1 LAVNPEQDAG
11 SAGKEGQRRQEM
23 GDAWAKVFFGAIP
36 SARKLRP
43 TKSWAPVLSLICLLF
58 LIPAS
63 LALGAGAPEYEIKLA
78 TLAPENS
85 SLMHVFNEMNTELL
99 KETGGKVGFKIFA
112 GFVLGDEEDVLRKL
126 RVGMVHAA
134 AFTSSALTDVNPDL
148 RALLVPFLF
157 DNYQEIDHILGK
169 LEPDLKRVFSE
180 RGFEVLGWPE
190 LGFLYFMSTTPISSL
205 QDVKGKK
212 VWGKSNAPM
221 LQAIMEKIGVS
232 MVAINAP
239 DVLMALQTNLV
250 EVVYNS
256 PYYALITQW
265 YTQIKYLTDTPVT
278 YVGGALVMDKK
289 FFAKI
294 PAPLQETL
302 QKVSARHLKRLVEQ
316 TRKDNADAL
325 EIIFK
330 RGVTKVTPDLSQL
343 KGFKEMSDEA
353 MAGLDAKAFSMVTY
367 QKIQAELAQYRAQHP
382 KTP

>member
-1 LAVNPEQDAG
+1 MHASSMRFPRFVLKVRNLLQGKCRA
-11 SAGKEGQRRQEM
+11 SALG
-23 GDAWAKVFFGAIP
+23 
-36 SARKLRP
+36 LL
-43 TKSWAPVLSLICLLF
+43 VLSLLSF
-58 LIPAS
+58 AS
-63 LALGAGAPEYEIKLA
+63 GAWGAAAPEFEIKLA
-78 TLAPENS
+78 TMAPENS
-85 SLMHVFNEMNTELL
+85 SLMQIFNEMNTELL

-126 RVGMVHAA
+126 RIGMVHAA

-148 RALLVPFLF
+148 RAFLVPFLF
-157 DNYQEIDHILGK
+157 DNYQEIDHIMGK
-169 LEPDLKRVFSE
+169 FEGDLRSGFSE
-180 RGFEVLGWPE
+180 KGFEVLGWPE
-190 LGFLYFMSTTPISSL
+190 LGFLYFMSTTPISDL
-205 QDVKGKK
+205 NDVKGKK

-265 YTQIKYLTDTPVT
+265 YTQIKYLTDAPVT

-302 QKVSARHLKRLVEQ
+302 KKVCARHLKRLNER

-325 EIIFK
+325 EVIYK
-330 RGVTKVTPDLSQL
+330 RGVKKITPEPSQL
-343 KGFKEMSDEA
+343 KGFKEISDGA
-353 MAGLDAKAFSMVTY
+353 MAGLGPKAFSMETY
-367 QKIQAELAQYRAQHP
+367 KKIQTELEAYRVQHP
-382 KTP
+382 KKQ

>member
-1 LAVNPEQDAG
+1 LGINPEQQAG
-11 SAGKEGQRRQEM
+11 PVGSEGHRRREM
-23 GDAWAKVFFGAIP
+23 GDAWAEACFGP
-36 SARKLRP
+36 VPRTRKLRSL
-43 TKSWAPVLSLICLLF
+43 KLRALVLSLIGMVF
-58 LIPAS
+58 LVPAS
-63 LALGAGAPEYEIKLA
+63 MALGAAAPEYEIKLA

-134 AFTSSALTDVNPDL
+134 AFTSSALTDVNHDL

-157 DNYQEIDHILGK
+157 DNYQEVDHVMGK

-205 QDVKGKK
+205 NDVKGKK

-278 YVGGALVMDKK
+278 YVAGVLVMDKK
-289 FFAKI
+289 FYAKI

-316 TRKDNADAL
+316 TRKDNAEAL
-325 EIIFK
+325 EIIYK
-330 RGVTKVTPDLSQL
+330 RGVKKVTPDPTQL
-343 KGFKEMSDEA
+343 KGFKEVSDEA
-353 MAGLDAKAFSMVTY
+353 MAGLDAKAFPVATY

>member
-1 LAVNPEQDAG
+1 LGVNPEQDAG
-11 SAGKEGQRRQEM
+11 TVGKKGQRSTAL
-23 GDAWAKVFFGAIP
+23 GDSLVRMFSWAIP
-36 SARKLRP
+36 SARKLMRA
-43 TKSWAPVLSLICLLF
+43 KRWAPVLNLICLVF

-63 LALGAGAPEYEIKLA
+63 VALGAGAAEYEIKLA
-78 TLAPENS
+78 AMAPENS

-148 RALLVPFLF
+148 RAILVPFLF
-157 DNYQEIDHILGK
+157 DNYQEVDHILGK
-169 LEPDLKRVFSE
+169 LEPDLKGGFSE

-190 LGFLYFMSTTPISSL
+190 LGFLYFMSTTPISNL
-205 QDVKGKK
+205 NDIKGKK

-265 YTQIKYLTDTPVT
+265 YTQIKYLTDAPAI
-278 YVGGALVMDKK
+278 YVGGVLVIDKK
-289 FFAKI
+289 FLAKI
-294 PAPLQETL
+294 PVPLQETL
-302 QKVSARHLKRLVEQ
+302 KKVCAKHLKRLVEQ
-316 TRKDNADAL
+316 TRKDNAEAL
-325 EIIFK
+325 EIIYK
-330 RGVTKVTPDLSQL
+330 RGVKKVTPDLSQL
-343 KGFKEMSDEA
+343 KGFKEITDEA
-353 MAGLDAKAFSMVTY
+353 MAGMGAKAFPISTY